1 MLQAVMIQRGM
12 KNRPRKRKTINEIW
26 RFTED
31 GGPVSQCFLGDV
43 KVKIVKNLSVFLGIP
58 RIELPS
64 LKLNLRVNLTLFAV

>member
-31 GGPVSQCFLGDV
+31 GGPASQCFLGDV